1 MRRSSDLADGHAE
14 LIEVIVE
21 DDYGSRTRALE
32 CVREVFCS
40 FATSDFGARRSGSR
54 IQRIHQHLSPSP
66 TCYISFSCTPTFSV
80 MPPIGITTTLR
91 RNGKLQSCEPCRKRK
106 LSCDHK
112 LPFCGRCV
120 KRGTQQDCHYH
131 PAPMTR
137 SRRGSQV
144 PSSPARTNP
153 TRREE
158 NLSELPPATAAPQ
171 EPAMPHLQWFNP
183 QAELH
188 ESVAKTVVSPL
199 GYIGESSAS
208 TIVAELMSSLG
219 ETPAEAVHAH
229 NKDNITEAMIQKGAA
244 VLYHLQGLE
253 SPLQHFLDWMIE
265 SDGYLLF
272 RPVYNIFVSSTWR
285 YLGST
290 LREVPHGERLR
301 TLSRLVWENTQKPIR
316 VSGDTTVE
324 QWVHQATGENLRW
337 ETVGLLFAAVGLNV
351 HHQLGHPTEQAS
363 IEKLM
368 LRLVDECLD
377 NSRICG
383 SSTDLF
389 VCLLYER
396 SPLVEQIRG
405 DISPEAWNRFSDVC
419 NTALELGL
427 HKEKVV
433 DAKTPFFLCELRIR
447 IFEAIYVH
455 DKYVSTYLGRPPRI
469 CYRHCIVQSPAD
481 LSDDEVCGDQTK
493 LAEAIS
499 KLDNGYA
506 RTGRIYR
513 ATMRRAQIAD
523 FIIREEILEI
533 VLGNPHSSIDSRV
546 HEIRDRIQ
554 KSGEEMPVF
563 LRVNPEQILDRLRT
577 SLSFEIPGRNAPW
590 RSRDIFWLLAIHCER
605 RYTDFLLERALVR
618 RSKVDPAKL
627 IAAARSMLDLTL
639 KWKASSE
646 YFHNQGPITE
656 RVRLRVTTRSPT
668 IPDAQQN

>member
-1 MRRSSDLADGHAE
+1 
-14 LIEVIVE
+14 
-21 DDYGSRTRALE
+21 
-32 CVREVFCS
+32 
-40 FATSDFGARRSGSR
+40 
-54 IQRIHQHLSPSP
+54 
-66 TCYISFSCTPTFSV
+66 
-80 MPPIGITTTLR
+80 
-91 RNGKLQSCEPCRKRK
+91 
-106 LSCDHK
+106 
-112 LPFCGRCV
+112 
-120 KRGTQQDCHYH
+120 
-131 PAPMTR
+131 
-137 SRRGSQV
+137 
-144 PSSPARTNP
+144 
-153 TRREE
+153 
-158 NLSELPPATAAPQ
+158 
-171 EPAMPHLQWFNP
+171 MPHLQWFNP
-183 QAELH
+183 EAEIH
-188 ESVAKTVVSPL
+188 EGVAKVVVSPL

-208 TIVAELMSSLG
+208 TIVAELMDSLG

-229 NKDNITEAMIQKGAA
+229 NKDNITEAMIRKGAA

-253 SPLQHFLDWMIE
+253 SRLQHFLDYLIE

-272 RPVYNIFVSSTWR
+272 RPVYNMIVASTWR

-290 LREVPHGERLR
+290 LLQVPHGERLR

-337 ETVGLLFAAVGLNV
+337 ETVGLLFSAVGLLVN
-351 HHQLGHPTEQAS
+351 HQPGDPIQQLST
-363 IEKLM
+363 EKLM
-368 LRLVDECLD
+368 LRLVDECID

-383 SSTDLF
+383 SCTDLF

-396 SPLVEQIRG
+396 SPLVELIRG
-405 DISPEAWNRFSDVC
+405 DISPEAWTRFSDVC

-427 HKEKVV
+427 HKEKIV

-447 IFEAIYVH
+447 VFEAIYVH

-481 LSDDEVCGDQTK
+481 LSDDEVCGDQTV
-493 LAEAIS
+493 LADAIS
-499 KLDNGYA
+499 RLDNGYA
-506 RTGRIYR
+506 RSGRIYR

-577 SLSFEIPGRNAPW
+577 SLSFEIPGRNTPW
-590 RSRDIFWLLAIHCER
+590 RPRDIFWLLAIHCER

-646 YFHNQGPITE
+646 YFHNQGTITE
-656 RVRLRVTTRSPT
+656 RVSKTPGDHGNPRQT
-668 IPDAQQN
+668 AHQ

>member
-1 MRRSSDLADGHAE
+1 MGSS
-14 LIEVIVE
+14 
-21 DDYGSRTRALE
+21 S
-32 CVREVFCS
+32 VRDASVRS
-40 FATSDFGARRSGSR
+40 FATSDFGSRRSEFSR
-54 IQRIHQHLSPSP
+54 LTILLPSRSH
-66 TCYISFSCTPTFSV
+66 ISSSFTPTFPD
-80 MPPIGITTTLR
+80 MPPNGITTSLR

-112 LPFCGRCV
+112 LPTCGRCV

-131 PAPMTR
+131 PAPMTKAR
-137 SRRGSQV
+137 SRRGSQT
-144 PSSPARTNP
+144 PNSSARATP
-153 TRREE
+153 TIPQVK
-158 NLSELPPATAAPQ
+158 LSELLPATSTTR

-183 QAELH
+183 EAEIH
-188 ESVAKTVVSPL
+188 EGVAKSVVPPL

-208 TIVAELMSSLG
+208 TIVAELMDSLG
-219 ETPAEAVHAH
+219 ETPAEAEHAH
-229 NKDNITEAMIQKGAA
+229 NKDNITEAMICKGAA

-253 SPLQHFLDWMIE
+253 SRLQHFLDRLIVC
-265 SDGYLLF
+265 DGYLLF
-272 RPVYNIFVSSTWR
+272 RPVYNMIVDSTWR

-290 LREVPHGERLR
+290 LCEVPHGERLR

-337 ETVGLLFAAVGLNV
+337 ETVGLLFSAVGLTTN
-351 HHQLGHPTEQAS
+351 HQPGDPIEQLSTE
-363 IEKLM
+363 KRM
-368 LRLVDECLD
+368 LRLVDECID

-383 SSTDLF
+383 SSTDFF

-396 SPLVEQIRG
+396 SPLVELIRG
-405 DISPEAWNRFSDVC
+405 DISPEAWTRFSDVC

-447 IFEAIYVH
+447 VFESIYVH

-481 LSDDEVCGDQTK
+481 LSDDEVCGDQTV
-493 LAEAIS
+493 LADAIS
-499 KLDNGYA
+499 KLENGYA
-506 RTGRIYR
+506 RSGRIYR

-523 FIIREEILEI
+523 FIIREEILEL
-533 VLGNPHSSIDSRV
+533 VLGNPHTSIESRV
-546 HEIRDRIQ
+546 HVIRDRIQ
-554 KSGEEMPVF
+554 KSGEEMPIF
-563 LRVNPEQILDRLRT
+563 LRVNPEQLLDRLRT

-590 RSRDIFWLLAIHCER
+590 RPRDIYSLLAIHCER
-605 RYTDFLLERALVR
+605 RYTDFLLERAHVR

-646 YFHNQGPITE
+646 YFVDQGPLTE
-656 RVRLRVTTRSPT
+656 RVSETPRDTARNSRQV
-668 IPDAQQN
+668 AAHEN

>member
-1 MRRSSDLADGHAE
+1 
-14 LIEVIVE
+14 
-21 DDYGSRTRALE
+21 
-32 CVREVFCS
+32 
-40 FATSDFGARRSGSR
+40 
-54 IQRIHQHLSPSP
+54 
-66 TCYISFSCTPTFSV
+66 
-80 MPPIGITTTLR
+80 
-91 RNGKLQSCEPCRKRK
+91 
-106 LSCDHK
+106 
-112 LPFCGRCV
+112 V
-120 KRGTQQDCHYH
+120 KRGIQQDCHYH
-131 PAPMTR
+131 PNPMSR
-137 SRRGSQV
+137 SRRGSQAL
-144 PSSPARTNP
+144 SSPARTARAAP
-153 TRREE
+153 TIPAV
-158 NLSELPPATAAPQ
+158 NLSELLPGTTPTEELAT
-171 EPAMPHLQWFNP
+171 PHLQWFNP
-183 QAELH
+183 EAEIH
-188 ESVAKTVVSPL
+188 ESVAKVVVSPL

-208 TIVAELMSSLG
+208 TIVAELMNSLG

-229 NKDNITEAMIQKGAA
+229 NKDNITEAMIRKGAA

-253 SPLQHFLDWMIE
+253 SSLQHLLNWLVE

-272 RPVYNIFVSSTWR
+272 RPVYNIIVASTWR

-290 LREVPHGERLR
+290 LREVPHGERLL

-316 VSGDTTVE
+316 VTGDTTVE

-337 ETVGLLFAAVGLNV
+337 ETVGLLFSAVGLNV
-351 HHQLGHPTEQAS
+351 HHQSGHPTEQAS
-363 IEKLM
+363 TEKLM
-368 LRLVDECLD
+368 LRLVDECID

-383 SSTDLF
+383 SCTDLF

-405 DISPEAWNRFSDVC
+405 DISPEAWTRFSDVC

-447 IFEAIYVH
+447 VFEAIYVH

-493 LAEAIS
+493 LADAIS
-499 KLDNGYA
+499 RLDNGYA
-506 RTGRIYR
+506 RSGRIYR

-577 SLSFEIPGRNAPW
+577 SLTFEIPGRNAPW
-590 RSRDIFWLLAIHCER
+590 RPRDIFWLLAIHCER

-656 RVRLRVTTRSPT
+656 RVRSRVLTQSPT
-668 IPDAQQN
+668 TCTVKLTNNSQK

>member
-1 MRRSSDLADGHAE
+1 
-14 LIEVIVE
+14 
-21 DDYGSRTRALE
+21 
-32 CVREVFCS
+32 
-40 FATSDFGARRSGSR
+40 
-54 IQRIHQHLSPSP
+54 
-66 TCYISFSCTPTFSV
+66 
-80 MPPIGITTTLR
+80 
-91 RNGKLQSCEPCRKRK
+91 
-106 LSCDHK
+106 
-112 LPFCGRCV
+112 
-120 KRGTQQDCHYH
+120 
-131 PAPMTR
+131 
-137 SRRGSQV
+137 
-144 PSSPARTNP
+144 
-153 TRREE
+153 
-158 NLSELPPATAAPQ
+158 
-171 EPAMPHLQWFNP
+171 MPHLQWFNP

-577 SLSFEIPGRNAPW
+577 SLSFEIPG
-590 RSRDIFWLLAIHCER
+590 
-605 RYTDFLLERALVR
+605 
-618 RSKVDPAKL
+618 
-627 IAAARSMLDLTL
+627 
-639 KWKASSE
+639 
-646 YFHNQGPITE
+646 
-656 RVRLRVTTRSPT
+656 
-668 IPDAQQN
+668 